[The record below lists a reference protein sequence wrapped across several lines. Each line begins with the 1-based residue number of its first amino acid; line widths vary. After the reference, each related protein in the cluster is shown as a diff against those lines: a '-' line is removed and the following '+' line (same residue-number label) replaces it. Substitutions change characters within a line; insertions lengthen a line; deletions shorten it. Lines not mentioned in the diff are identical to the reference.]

1 MERSMTRLI
10 PKLLVLLAVLLLP
23 LGMAPATA
31 AASPQHMAIDMPM
44 GHSHDRGPHHDMK
57 GGIGECTM
65 ACAGALPAADL
76 ASHSPLPIVG
86 EPVQIAAAQRLHG
99 LDPETA
105 TPPPKRS

>member
-1 MERSMTRLI
+1 MMRLI

-31 AASPQHMAIDMPM
+31 AASHQHMAMDMPM
-44 GHSHDRGPHHDMK
+44 GHSHDQGSQHDMK
-57 GGIGECTM
+57 GGIAECTM

-76 ASHSPLPIVG
+76 ASHAPLLIAR
-86 EPVQIAAAQRLHG
+86 EPVQAAAAQRLDG